1 MLDRVLRLRNK
12 IMIKPTR
19 AILIAL
25 LPAVILGC
33 ELKDEEPEGILPK
46 GYTDALDKA
55 EGVEDLLKDTQKKRQ
70 EEMDEAM
77 P

>member
-1 MLDRVLRLRNK
+1 
-12 IMIKPTR
+12 MIRPSR

-25 LPAVILGC
+25 LPVVLLGC
-33 ELKDEEPEGILPK
+33 GPKDEEPEGILPK

-70 EEMDEAM
+70 KEMDEAI